1 MGDTR
6 LDDRRFGVPQ
16 RATASQP
23 APKHIYKPRWGLND
37 VSVLSN
43 PCYGR
48 SLNRDKYDVIW
59 RMSDEGL

>member
-6 LDDRRFGVPQ
+6 LDDRRFGPQ
-16 RATASQP
+16 TRNREP
-23 APKHIYKPRWGLND
+23 ACPEHIYKPRWGLND

-43 PCYGR
+43 SCYGR
-48 SLNRDKYDVIW
+48 SLNRDKDVIW